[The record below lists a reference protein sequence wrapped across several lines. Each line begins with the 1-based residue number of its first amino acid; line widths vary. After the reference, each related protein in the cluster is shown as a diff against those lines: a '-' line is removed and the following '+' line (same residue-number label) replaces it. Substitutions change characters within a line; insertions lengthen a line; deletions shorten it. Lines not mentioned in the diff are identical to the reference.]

1 MPSRKPWP
9 DFKPSD
15 SPMDQLVKLSH
26 YYGSDIDFIIAGGGN
41 TSAKIGERLF
51 VKGSGTSLATI
62 DADGFVEMDRRALNA
77 LLAADFGTDPGTRE
91 ARFKDAILAARL
103 RPEKS
108 QRPSVECV
116 LHSML
121 PPRFVV
127 HTHSTVANWLTCAR
141 DGQEIAAGLFGQE
154 ILWIP
159 YVDPGFILAQSI
171 HHALGSYAAQTAR
184 DCPRALLMQNHGL
197 IVCGETPKEVRAT
210 TDWLIE
216 GIRKRVGS
224 GHVERS
230 FGRVERAD
238 AERTRRIVMALGPL
252 LRGLLAD
259 SETLKFV
266 TFDDSETVT
275 NFVGSE
281 RGKTVAEG
289 GPFTPD
295 QIVYCYSFPLW
306 LEPNGQ
312 DSAEDIAGSLG
323 DAIGNHV
330 RKTGFPPVVVLV
342 KDVGMFTVGN
352 SWAAADTVRLCYID
366 AIKVAAG
373 AEQLGGSRTLAPRDR
388 QFIEYWEVEAYRRMV
403 SAGTCSAGRMSG
415 KIAVV
420 TGASQG
426 FGRGIAEALVCEG
439 AHAVLADINPEGAT
453 DLAGRLVSSHGAGR
467 AFSATADVTRPSSVS
482 DLCYE
487 VVRRYGGLDLL
498 VSNAGALRAGSV
510 KAQPV
515 SDFDLVTSVNYKGY
529 FVCVQNFAPILAL
542 QRRGKPGYWSDIIQI
557 NSKSGLVGS
566 NRNSAYA
573 GSKFGGIG
581 LTQSF
586 ALELIEDG
594 IKVNAVCPG
603 NYFEGPLWSD
613 PDTGLFVQ
621 YLRTG
626 KVPGA
631 KTIEDVRRAYEAKV
645 PMGRGCT
652 TADIMK
658 AIYYLV
664 EQKYETGQA
673 LPVTGGQ
680 VMLS

>member
-1 MPSRKPWP
+1 MLSRIPWP

-15 SPMDQLVKLSH
+15 SPMDELVKLSH

-41 TSAKIGERLF
+41 TSVKIGEGLF

-62 DADGFVEMDRRALNA
+62 DAEGFVEMDRRALDA
-77 LLAADFGTDPGTRE
+77 LLVADLGSDPADRE
-91 ARFKDAILAARL
+91 ARFKEAILAARIH
-103 RPEKS
+103 PEKS

-121 PPRFVV
+121 PHRFVV
-127 HTHSTVANWLTCAR
+127 HTHSTVANWLTCGR
-141 DGQEIAAGLFGQE
+141 DGQETAVDLFGDE
-154 ILWIP
+154 VLWIP
-159 YVDPGFILAQSI
+159 YVDPGFVLAQSI
-171 HHALGSYAAQTAR
+171 HQALGSYAAKTGR

-197 IVCGETPKEVRAT
+197 IVCGGTPDEVRTT
-210 TDWLIE
+210 TDWIVE
-216 GIRKRVGS
+216 SIRKRVGS
-224 GHVERS
+224 DYLEKS
-230 FGRVERAD
+230 FGR
-238 AERTRRIVMALGPL
+238 AECPDPGHIRRTVMTLGPL
-252 LRGLLAD
+252 LRGLLAEG
-259 SETLKFV
+259 ETLKFV
-266 TFDDSETVT
+266 TFDDSETVLD
-275 NFVGSE
+275 FVGSE
-281 RGKTVAEG
+281 RGRKVAEG

-306 LEPNGQ
+306 FTPGGQ
-312 DSAEDIAGSLG
+312 ESAEDLLASLG
-323 DAIGNHV
+323 DAIKDHV
-330 RKTGFPPVVVLV
+330 VKTGFPPVVVLV
-342 KDVGMFTVGN
+342 KDTGMFTVGG

-373 AEQLGGSRTLAPRDR
+373 AERFGGSRALRSRDR
-388 QFIEYWEVEAYRRMV
+388 QFIEYWEVEAFRRKV
-403 SAGTCSAGRMSG
+403 SAGSGSAGRIRG

-426 FGRGIAEALVCEG
+426 FGREIAEALVSEG

-453 DLAGRLVSSHGAGR
+453 EAANRLVSAHGAGR
-467 AFSATADVTRPSSVS
+467 ASAATADVTRSSSVS

-487 VVRRYGGLDLL
+487 VIRRYGGLDLL
-498 VSNAGALRAGSV
+498 ISNAGVLRAGGV
-510 KAQPV
+510 KAQPIGE
-515 SDFDLVTSVNYKGY
+515 FDLVTSVNYKGY
-529 FVCVQNFAPILAL
+529 FVCVQNFAPVLAL
-542 QRRGKPGYWSDIIQI
+542 QRRARPGYWSDIIQI

-586 ALELIEDG
+586 ALELMEDG

-613 PDTGLFVQ
+613 PETGLFVQ

-631 KTIEDVRRAYEAKV
+631 NTIEDVRRAYEAKV

-652 TADIMK
+652 TSDIMK

-680 VMLS
+680 VMLG